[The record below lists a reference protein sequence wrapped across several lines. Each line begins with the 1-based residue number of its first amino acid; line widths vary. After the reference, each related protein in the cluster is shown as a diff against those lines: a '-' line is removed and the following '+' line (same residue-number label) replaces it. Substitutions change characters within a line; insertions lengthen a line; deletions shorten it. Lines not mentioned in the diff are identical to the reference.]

1 MKPHA
6 LTLLFFLFAVPL
18 SPDLCSAAQSAPFY
32 PFPQHVNYGSA
43 SIRPAVSRRTMDNDV
58 RSFYDH
64 WKSSYLVAAGTA
76 PDGTPM
82 YRVSFGSENPARTV
96 SEGQGFGM
104 LIVTFMAGYDSHAK
118 GIVDGLWAFARQ
130 HPSTIDD
137 RLMQWEVPANPAS
150 GSDAAFDGDA
160 DMAHALFLA
169 HAQWG
174 SAGSVDYRMEGRQL
188 LAAIR
193 ESMTGHQSH
202 LPMLGDWVEQ
212 NGTKYNQYTPRPS
225 DFMPAH
231 FRSWYRLTG
240 DNYWLQVLQASQN
253 AVSQVQRDHS
263 PATGLLPDFLVPLS
277 SSNHNLKPAPP
288 DFLEGPHDGHY
299 DYNSGRVPWRIAT
312 DALLNGS
319 SVSFVQ
325 AGKIA
330 DWIVR
335 ATGGNVNRIHD
346 GYYLNGQPLRPNGGF
361 TTFFAAPFG
370 VALMTTPSH
379 QQFLTNVYKAVRRRH
394 EDYYEDS
401 VNMLCLL
408 LMSCN
413 YWEPAG
419 GRPGDVDG
427 DLDVDLT
434 DLILSLQV
442 LAGQHPAKVISSG
455 DVNGDQT
462 LGLCESLYILQENS
476 L

>member
-1 MKPHA
+1 MKLHVTVLA
-6 LTLLFFLFAVPL
+6 FFLVGTLASASLCGAVSNPL
-18 SPDLCSAAQSAPFY
+18 H
-32 PFPQHVNYGSA
+32 PFPQHVRYAPATIS
-43 SIRPAVSRRTMDNDV
+43 PAVSRQTMDSDV
-58 RSFYDH
+58 RLFYDH
-64 WKSSYLVAAGTA
+64 WKSSYLVTAGTA

-96 SEGQGFGM
+96 SEGQGYGM
-104 LIVTFMAGYDSHAK
+104 LIVTFMAGYDSHARE
-118 GIVDGLWAFARQ
+118 IFDGLWAFTRQ
-130 HPSTIDD
+130 HQSTVDD
-137 RLMQWEVPANPAS
+137 RLMQWEVPGNPSS
-150 GSDAAFDGDA
+150 GMDAAFDGDA

-169 HAQWG
+169 DAQWG
-174 SAGSVDYRMEGRQL
+174 SDDGVNYRWNGEQL
-188 LAAIR
+188 LAAIK

-202 LPMLGDWVEQ
+202 LLMLGDWVEQ
-212 NGTKYNQYTPRPS
+212 NGAEYNQYTPRSS

-240 DNYWLQVLQASQN
+240 NSYWMLVLQATQ
-253 AVSQVQRDHS
+253 AAIFQVQRDYS
-263 PATGLLPDFLVPLS
+263 PATGLLPDFMVPHS
-277 SSNHNLKPAPP
+277 SVNHSLKPASPN
-288 DFLEGPHDGHY
+288 FLEGPHDGHY
-299 DYNSGRVPWRIAT
+299 EYNAGRVPWRIAT

-319 SVSFVQ
+319 SVSFDQ

-330 DWIVR
+330 DWIVQ
-335 ATGGNVNRIHD
+335 ASAGDVDGIHD
-346 GYYLNGQPLRPNGGF
+346 GYFLNGLPLRSDSGF

-370 VALMTTPSH
+370 VALMTTPAH
-379 QQFLTNVYKAVRRRH
+379 QQFLTDIYLAVRQRH

-419 GRPGDVDG
+419 GYSGDVDG

-434 DLILSLQV
+434 DLILSLKV
-442 LAGQHPAKVISSG
+442 LTGQNPSEVISTG
-455 DVNGDQT
+455 DINGDHM
-462 LGLCESLYILQENS
+462 LGLPEVLYILQESS